1 MRDEDLEFVWPSHSD
16 FLIDS
21 IYETMNK
28 ECFSDVTLVCMD
40 GTELKSLKVHRVV
53 LAACSPMLAKL
64 FEENEENHPL
74 EFEGIQY
81 KDLKCVIDFMYAG
94 QTVVPIDREKHFLS
108 IAKCFGVEVL
118 CSNSQE
124 EQDAIGDKP
133 CPKDQEQIFIS
144 GIAHMDAE
152 NIGNEGII
160 QLSDKE
166 QIVIID
172 DESEKDN
179 IESNQMF
186 EEIKNGDMNSAYTNF
201 TPILNDESTPEEKQI
216 HRTAGND
223 IRLQNV
229 IAGIKVW
236 NCICPFKT
244 EDELEF
250 NDHQNS
256 CLYCYVCKIFFHTKP
271 SYKKHFQKQHP
282 STPMFMGKTSKQRD
296 GQIKQNACLGYGC
309 NDDFG
314 NAELLEAHVQK
325 CHKFLMKALS
335 EGQNTYKFWCLNC
348 LIKFDNETERKNHS
362 KVCDGFQCNIC
373 KKTLSKPDYLRAHI
387 LFTHKEHTLNYEIL
401 KCNLCQ
407 LKTQSKAGF
416 LLNFH
421 KCNKALNN
429 PDV

>member
-28 ECFSDVTLVCMD
+28 ECFTDVTLVCMD

-53 LAACSPMLAKL
+53 LAACSPKLAKL

-118 CSNSQE
+118 CSKSQE
-124 EQDAIGDKP
+124 AEDAIGDKP
-133 CPKDQEQIFIS
+133 CPKDQEQIVIS
-144 GIAHMDAE
+144 GIDHTDAE
-152 NIGNEGII
+152 SIGNEGLI

-179 IESNQMF
+179 IESNQKF

-201 TPILNDESTPEEKQI
+201 TPILNNESISFEEKQI
-216 HRTAGND
+216 HRND
-223 IRLQNV
+223 RRFQNV

-236 NCICPFKT
+236 NCICP
-244 EDELEF
+244 
-250 NDHQNS
+250 S
-256 CLYCYVCKIFFHTKP
+256 
-271 SYKKHFQKQHP
+271 
-282 STPMFMGKTSKQRD
+282 
-296 GQIKQNACLGYGC
+296 
-309 NDDFG
+309 
-314 NAELLEAHVQK
+314 
-325 CHKFLMKALS
+325 
-335 EGQNTYKFWCLNC
+335 
-348 LIKFDNETERKNHS
+348 
-362 KVCDGFQCNIC
+362 
-373 KKTLSKPDYLRAHI
+373 
-387 LFTHKEHTLNYEIL
+387 
-401 KCNLCQ
+401 
-407 LKTQSKAGF
+407 
-416 LLNFH
+416 
-421 KCNKALNN
+421 
-429 PDV
+429 